1 MKVNAANEL
10 LYSISKDDRSKIAI
24 YSSQGHYSYSQYIE
38 EVNKYQEVLIRIYGK
53 RNIRIGIIMDDC
65 VEFIF
70 LFWACLKIGIVPILI
85 NNKFTLETIGKSI
98 NSIGLKNILIKK
110 NDKIKHDLLENRF
123 AEIATYNQIHF
134 LQKKEY
140 SYKKESLLE
149 KEIAFGIFTSG
160 TTNVPKCV
168 MHTHVSMIRCVNSY
182 YKNMIGIRKNDIIY
196 SASKMMHTYGLG
208 NTVFQTVGV
217 RAASIVCDEGSV
229 YSIIENIQKY
239 RPTVLFAVPTV
250 YKELIRI
257 KQNENIELSSLRMC
271 FSAGEHLDKSIYKE
285 FYLKFGCEILDGMGN
300 TEYLTTFITNTLKD
314 HKVGS
319 CGKSI
324 PGFEAKIVNDKNIE
338 LSNGKVGR
346 LLVKGNIHFLRYY
359 GNNKK
364 VSSEDYFDTENLCY
378 KDDDGFIWYVGR
390 KSILYK
396 IRGRWVNPIEIEQIL
411 NQMDEIEETLVVK
424 DSIQGLD
431 DSTLYIKIKEDLNR
445 DIEKDAVIHKI
456 KVILKRNLEHYKC
469 PTKFVFVKHIPKGAT
484 GKKIRKKIGKEYYL
498 GDQL

>member
-1 MKVNAANEL
+1 
-10 LYSISKDDRSKIAI
+10 
-24 YSSQGHYSYSQYIE
+24 
-38 EVNKYQEVLIRIYGK
+38 
-53 RNIRIGIIMDDC
+53 MDDC

-85 NNKFTLETIGKSI
+85 NNKFTLETIGKCI
-98 NSIGLKNILIKK
+98 NSIRLKNILIKK
-110 NDKIKHDLLENRF
+110 NDKIKHDLLGNRF
-123 AEIATYNQIHF
+123 AEIATYNEIDF
-134 LQKKEY
+134 LQKEEY

-149 KEIAFGIFTSG
+149 SEIAFGIFTSG

-217 RAASIVCDEGSV
+217 RAASIVCGEGSI

-239 RPTVLFAVPTV
+239 RPTVLFAVPNV
-250 YKELIRI
+250 YKELISI
-257 KQNENIELSSLRMC
+257 GQNEKIELSSLRMC
-271 FSAGEHLDKSIYKE
+271 FSAGEHLDKSIYEE
-285 FYLKFGCEILDGMGN
+285 FYFKFGCKILDGMGN
-300 TEYLTTFITNTLKD
+300 TEYLTTFITNTLTD
-314 HKVGS
+314 HKAGS
-319 CGKSI
+319 CGKCI
-324 PGFEAKIVNDKNIE
+324 PGFEAKIVNDKSIE

-346 LLVKGNIHFLRYY
+346 LFVKGNIHFLRYY
-359 GNNKK
+359 DNTKK
-364 VSSEDYFDTENLCY
+364 VSSEEYFDTENLCY

-431 DSTLYIKIKEDLNR
+431 ESTIYIKIKENLSRN
-445 DIEKDAVIHKI
+445 IEKDTVIHKI
-456 KVILKRNLEHYKC
+456 KVILKRTLEHYKC
-469 PTKFVFVKHIPKGAT
+469 PTNFVFVKHIPKGAT